1 MQWMIWA
8 PRLMTAALAIGAA
21 SATAGCMTTAPVV
34 AGPSELRETV
44 RRVVGTDLIGARGAT
59 GRDQGRIDATVAGL
73 CAAEVWTR
81 TECRKHA
88 AAKEGG
94 RP

>member
-1 MQWMIWA
+1 MQWMIWGR
-8 PRLMTAALAIGAA
+8 RLMTAALAIGAA
-21 SATAGCMTTAPVV
+21 SVTAACTTTGPVV

-73 CAAEVWTR
+73 CGAGVWTR
-81 TECRKHA
+81 TECARHDA
-88 AAKEGG
+88 GAG
-94 RP
+94 R